1 MIAVDSTGF
10 YAARGA
16 RGRAGGGLGA
26 ERVKREEPRQK
37 TLLKGMIHRK
47 LIAVIRTKTPE
58 QALASAEALAAGGIT
73 SLEIAFTVPEAA
85 QVIKTLA
92 GRAGLTVGAG
102 TVLDREHAEV
112 ALLAEARFLVCP
124 VGDVSLVPLCQ
135 EAGAVSVIGALTP
148 TEILAAHRGG
158 ADMVKIFPLKALGG
172 SQFLRAGWGV
182 FPPVPLMVGG
192 GVTLE
197 NLPDYLGLP
206 IQVIALGDSLVVPRL
221 VAQGVYAAITARA
234 RDFVLLVEKRRVKV

>member
-1 MIAVDSTGF
+1 MIALDSTGF

-47 LIAVIRTKTPE
+47 LMAVIRTKTPE

-172 SQFLRAGWGV
+172 SQFLRAVFGV
-182 FPPVPLMVGG
+182 LPPVPMMVGG

-234 RDFVLLVEKRRVKV
+234 RDFVLLVEKRREKV

>member
-172 SQFLRAGWGV
+172 SQFLRAVCGV
-182 FPPVPLMVGG
+182 LPPVPLMVGG
-192 GVTLE
+192 G
-197 NLPDYLGLP
+197 G
-206 IQVIALGDSLVVPRL
+206 
-221 VAQGVYAAITARA
+221 
-234 RDFVLLVEKRRVKV
+234 

>member
-1 MIAVDSTGF
+1 MIALDSTGF

-47 LIAVIRTKTPE
+47 LMAVIRTKTPE

-172 SQFLRAGWGV
+172 SQFLRAVVGV
-182 FPPVPLMVGG
+182 LPPVPLMVGG

-234 RDFVLLVEKRRVKV
+234 RDFVLLVEKRREKV